1 MKGFR
6 LLCVPVL
13 LLSLACTRETLE
25 PRGETL
31 SFACADIAVQ
41 ERAET
46 RSQGGSVHELV
57 SEDGLSAFVLAEEMA
72 PVAEIPTRASAYSAV
87 SGISSFNVTAYD
99 HTGSFGS
106 STLTYSN
113 GKGFADET
121 FTVASSGSDY
131 WGVPSTTRF
140 WPVSDRYLSFFAS
153 APANAV
159 SVPHGQG
166 YPSFTYSVPDE
177 PALQQDLLVAS
188 TLDQAYTVTSQ
199 GTPGRAPLTFRH
211 VLAAVVFSIGDMGVN
226 ANSGSLTVTLSGLR
240 NQGCFLYSGASSSSS
255 QGGSWTDRKGSGRYS
270 FTTNLHGSD
279 AVPVEYSSISGSNVL
294 FLMPQ
299 AIPNDA
305 VLAIRYTD
313 PAGAVHR
320 FSAALNTLG
329 ITTLTAG
336 GLYKYTLS
344 LSNKPAALQVAYQQ
358 WTQSGSSTR
367 VNGPVTSYVSGETF
381 GVYAVDENKRIV
393 FANAPMTASSSAATT
408 ALNTGN
414 YFLSSTYTY
423 YIYYPYQAGLTLTYR
438 DSGIQLAAGS
448 MLPDTP
454 GASVFFENYLSGTY
468 GVNGTSYA
476 GGFSPARVQN
486 ASLAVFKAQDLQ
498 VGKVT
503 GSTGTVTADMEHR
516 MSLAKI
522 VASSENIPDIVYNG
536 KNDTYTRT
544 NVSTGPVFSS
554 DGQNVVPYRDGT
566 TDNYYYI
573 AKYDTRPWVS
583 DGSDKEYES
592 WTTSPVILQ
601 SASETPLGA
610 GYYREFSVTRRTA
623 GRGFRTFV
631 AEYEYKGL
639 AMSFTAPANG
649 SGYYFFQCWGA
660 QGGNGTSTAYGR
672 GGYTEGYARVEAGTV
687 MYVYVGQSG
696 GVTTGSTGR
705 SKTFNGGGTGTFDSA
720 TGKQDA
726 RGGGATDVRLTG
738 GDWNNATGL
747 QQRIIVAA
755 GGGGSSHHGL
765 GGYGGGTA
773 GQAGIPDNTLSG
785 GDLSGGGGTQT
796 AGGAAQIDLHTWGA
810 PYPTSGEFGIGG
822 DGCTYGGGGGGG
834 YYGGGAAVRSAAMTA
849 GGGGSSYISSSDP
862 YRFYSY
868 RLVDG
873 GSEQP
878 KPTGSGTQTGNP
890 GHGYARITFIR
901 SL

>member
-72 PVAEIPTRASAYSAV
+72 PAAEIPTRASAYSAV

-121 FTVASSGSDY
+121 FTVTSSGSDY

-166 YPSFTYSVPDE
+166 YPSFTYSVPDD

-226 ANSGSLTVTLSGLR
+226 SDAGSLTITLSGLR
-240 NQGCFLYSGASSSSS
+240 NQGQFLYSGASSSSS
-255 QGGSWTDRKGSGRYS
+255 PGGSWTDRRGSSDIS
-270 FTTNLHGSD
+270 FTTNLHGTDTS
-279 AVPVEYSSISGSNVL
+279 PVEYSNLSGSNVL

-336 GLYKYTLS
+336 GLYKYTIS

-381 GVYAVDENKRIV
+381 GVYAVDANNRVV
-393 FANAPMTASSSAATT
+393 FANAPMTASSSAATA
-408 ALNTGN
+408 ALNSGN

-423 YIYYPYQAGLTLTYR
+423 YVYYPYKEDLNLVYQ
-438 DSGIQLAAGS
+438 DGIVAAGR
-448 MLPDTP
+448 
-454 GASVFFENYLSGTY
+454 VLSGSQPNAFDFFADY
-468 GVNGTSYA
+468 SA
-476 GGFSPARVQN
+476 SFAPASSQN
-486 ASLAVFKAQDLQ
+486 TLAKFKAADLQ
-498 VGKVT
+498 VGAASGHT
-503 GSTGTVTADMEHR
+503 GAVNVNMHHR
-516 MSLAKI
+516 MSLAKF
-522 VASSENIPDIVYNG
+522 VLQSANVPDIVYNG
-536 KNDTYTRT
+536 KANTTTRT
-544 NVSTGPVFSS
+544 NVSTRPGDSFRTDAPH
-554 DGQNVVPYRDGT
+554 VVPYHDGT
-566 TDNYYYI
+566 SDNYYYI
-573 AKYDTRPWVS
+573 AKFDTKPWVAYDNS
-583 DGSDKEYES
+583 TEYLR
-592 WTTSPVILQ
+592 WTQSTVVIQ
-601 SASETPLGA
+601 SASSTALGS
-610 GYYREFSVTRRTA
+610 GYIREFPVTSRA
-623 GRGFRTFV
+623 AARGFRTYV
-631 AEYEYKGL
+631 ANYEYKGSV
-639 AMSFTAPANG
+639 MTFTPPTNG
-649 SGYYFFQCWGA
+649 TGIYRFQCWGA
-660 QGGNGTSTAYGR
+660 QGGSSAPYGR
-672 GGYTEGYARVEAGTV
+672 GGYVKGNMYVATGTTL
-687 MYVYVGQSG
+687 YVYVGESG
-696 GVTTGSTGR
+696 SDASGTTRTQ
-705 SKTFNGGGTGTFDSA
+705 TFNGGGR
-720 TGKQDA
+720 GKVENGQQRY
-726 RGGGATDVRLTG
+726 RGGGATDVRTSN
-738 GDWNNATGL
+738 GDWNTEAGL
-747 QQRIIVAA
+747 RSRIFIAA
-755 GGGGSSHHGL
+755 GGGGSSH
-765 GGYGGGTA
+765 GGQGGNGGGLE
-773 GQAGIPDNTLSG
+773 GQAGVPIGSLSG
-785 GDLSGGGGTQT
+785 GNNCGGGGTQT
-796 AGGAAQIDLHTWGA
+796 AGGAKGPLHDWGGEA
-810 PYPTSGEFGIGG
+810 PTDGALGIGG
-822 DGCTYGGGGGGG
+822 DGNSAYGGGGGGG
-834 YYGGGAAVRSAAMTA
+834 LYGGGGAGVRSASMGG
-849 GGGGSSYISSSDP
+849 GGGGSSFISGYPGCSSVTHYVFTNSEMLSGGESQIQP
-862 YRFYSY
+862 
-868 RLVDG
+868 DG
-873 GSEQP
+873 S
-878 KPTGSGTQTGNP
+878 TQTGHS
-890 GHGYARITFIR
+890 GHGYARITFIEP
-901 SL
+901 